1 MTIELAVNSLL
12 AVAKELEVSITLAP
26 EGIYLYDNLTDL
38 QSGSPVDYAKMSSY
52 IDAKASGDL
61 TEVAEIMDDWV

>member
-26 EGIYLYDNLTDL
+26 EGIYLYDNVTDL
-38 QSGSPVDYAKMSSY
+38 QSGSPVDYATMSAY
-52 IDAKASGDL
+52 IDAKASGNS
-61 TEVAEIMDDWV
+61 TEVAEIMEDWV